1 MAERPQRVA
10 EWLQR
15 TGLGIT
21 WFALASLAG
30 CSNRD
35 SSAALA
41 PFADAQLEAGTGLA
55 DLQLGRTTLADFTSR
70 FGTGRSSAVIGDES
84 AVELAFAAQGMSFLF
99 TFGPDC
105 TRELGSSVRTVGN
118 MIEEPA
124 QFFADFPDCADT
136 PLTSLS
142 IGADPGSDAPFYRG
156 RSDRGV
162 QLLMP
167 ASDLM
172 SLYDEPAD
180 IPGLT
185 LAGTTP
191 DDARYEYLNY
201 ADGLA
206 VHIGAAQAGEAAGQQ
221 VVLRLSV
228 FLPPAD

>member
-1 MAERPQRVA
+1 MAEGELRTAV
-10 EWLQR
+10 WLHR

-21 WFALASLAG
+21 WFALASIAG

-41 PFADAQLEAGTGLA
+41 PLAEARLEAGTGLA

-70 FGTGRSSAVIGDES
+70 FGSGRSSAVIGDEY
-84 AVELAFAAQGMSFLF
+84 AVELTFARQGMSFLF

-105 TRELGSSVRTVGN
+105 TRELGSAARTVGN
-118 MIEEPA
+118 LIEEPA
-124 QFFADFPDCADT
+124 RFLADFPDCADS

-156 RSDRGV
+156 SSDRGAR
-162 QLLMP
+162 LLMP
-167 ASDLM
+167 AADLM
-172 SLYDEPAD
+172 QLYDEPAD
-180 IPGLT
+180 IPGLA

-191 DDARYEYLNY
+191 DDGRYEYLNY

-206 VHIGAAQAGEAAGQQ
+206 VHIGTAQAGEAAGQQ